1 METQVGTARSR
12 LLLVRELVDRVV
24 QDLVIRDSAH
34 PQAVVADM
42 VLLLAASCV
51 LGVAHL
57 VDGHLV
63 LRAASCATRLLAVTF
78 VAMSIVSV
86 PVMPIMP
93 VTSMPVH
100 RSRSMRSTTSTVASM
115 TAVPSD
121 DVRAEIE
128 PIAAVWIRPRV
139 RVAVVPVVSDDAL
152 DPLVCLLR
160 CLAVVRAVTC
170 SRGPGSESEAVDS
183 VVEAAHR
190 PMRRQNVS
198 LAPSDL

>member
-1 METQVGTARSR
+1 METQVGTARPR

-34 PQAVVADM
+34 PQAVVADV

-51 LGVAHL
+51 LGAHL
-57 VDGHLV
+57 VDGHLM
-63 LRAASCATRLLAVTF
+63 LRAASCAARLLAVTF
-78 VAMSIVSV
+78 VAMSIMSM
-86 PVMPIMP
+86 PVMPIVP
-93 VTSMPVH
+93 VASMPVH
-100 RSRSMRSTTSTVASM
+100 RTRSMRSTAASVASM

-128 PIAAVWIRPRV
+128 PVAAVWIRPRV
-139 RVAVVPVVSDDAL
+139 RVAVVPVVSYDAL
-152 DPLVCLLR
+152 DPLVGLLR
-160 CLAVVRAVTC
+160 RLAVVRAVTSC
-170 SRGPGSESEAVDS
+170 RGPGSESEAVDS
-183 VVEAAHR
+183 VVEATHR

>member
-1 METQVGTARSR
+1 METQVGTTRPR

-24 QDLVIRDSAH
+24 QDLVVRDSAH

-42 VLLLAASCV
+42 VLLLTASCV

-63 LRAASCATRLLAVTF
+63 LRAASCARLLAVTF
-78 VAMSIVSV
+78 MAMSIVSV

-100 RSRSMRSTTSTVASM
+100 RSRSMRSTTSAMASV

-121 DVRAEIE
+121 NVCAKIE

-139 RVAVVPVVSDDAL
+139 RVAVVPVVSNDAL
-152 DPLVCLLR
+152 DPLVRLLR
-160 CLAVVRAVTC
+160 CLAVVRAVTG
-170 SRGPGSESEAVDS
+170 SRRPGSESEAVDS

>member
-1 METQVGTARSR
+1 METQVGTTRPR

-34 PQAVVADM
+34 PQAVVADV

-93 VTSMPVH
+93 VASMPVH
-100 RSRSMRSTTSTVASM
+100 RSRSVRSTSTVASM

-160 CLAVVRAVTC
+160 CLAVVRAVAS

>member
-34 PQAVVADM
+34 PQAVVADV

-51 LGVAHL
+51 RAHL
-57 VDGHLV
+57 VDGHLM
-63 LRAASCATRLLAVTF
+63 LRAASCARLLAVTF
-78 VAMSIVSV
+78 VAMSIMSM
-86 PVMPIMP
+86 PVMPIVP

-100 RSRSMRSTTSTVASM
+100 RTRSVRSTASM

-139 RVAVVPVVSDDAL
+139 RVAVVPMVSYDAL
-152 DPLVCLLR
+152 DPLVGLLR
-160 CLAVVRAVTC
+160 RLAVVRAVASC
-170 SRGPGSESEAVDS
+170 RGPSSESEAVDS